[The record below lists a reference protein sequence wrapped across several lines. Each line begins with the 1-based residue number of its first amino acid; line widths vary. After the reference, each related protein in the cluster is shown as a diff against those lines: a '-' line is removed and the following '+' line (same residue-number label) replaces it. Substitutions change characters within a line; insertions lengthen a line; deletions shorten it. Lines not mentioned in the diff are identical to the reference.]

1 MASSAYPDGKLEED
15 LEGLRDQSQKM
26 GLRIATLEET
36 VSKQQSTL
44 DRLFE
49 ETEEMKIKLRDM
61 VSKTSE
67 LETAVAKVA
76 KAQIEADQARQDLEE
91 KQELKDLMQN
101 VLSIYTPKLLC
112 LIVKNQ
118 AHLKPGRAEML
129 VYLNE
134 QYNRFSQIFSTYEP
148 GSNYSSETNPLD
160 QAVIASRRTLPTG
173 EQEDT
178 IRRFWDGIVWIFN
191 NDNGRCIQY
200 VVEEKLNQLNT
211 FEEKKAFLV
220 DYISY
225 GQGLLKC
232 MKKSKRSF
240 FRFLIFGN

>member
-1 MASSAYPDGKLEED
+1 MASRAYPDGKLEED
-15 LEGLRDQSQKM
+15 LEGLRDLSQKM

-49 ETEEMKIKLRDM
+49 ETEEMKIKQ
-61 VSKTSE
+61 TFE
-67 LETAVAKVA
+67 LESAMAKMAKV
-76 KAQIEADQARQDLEE
+76 QIEGDQARQDLEE

-101 VLSIYTPKLLC
+101 VLSIYTPNLLC
-112 LIVKNQ
+112 LVVKNQ

-134 QYNRFSQIFSTYEP
+134 QYNGLSQIFSTYEP
-148 GSNYSSETNPLD
+148 GSDFSSEPNPLD

-178 IRRFWDGIVWIFN
+178 IKRFWDGIVWIFN
-191 NDNGRCIQY
+191 NDNSRCIQY
-200 VVEEKLNQLNT
+200 VVEEKLKQLNT

-240 FRFLIFGN
+240 FRFLIFGD